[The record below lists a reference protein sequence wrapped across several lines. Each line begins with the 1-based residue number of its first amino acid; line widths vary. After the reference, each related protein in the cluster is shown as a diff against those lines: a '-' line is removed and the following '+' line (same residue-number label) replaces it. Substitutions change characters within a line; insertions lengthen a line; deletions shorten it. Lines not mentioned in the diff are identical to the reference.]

1 MWVDEVRVP
10 SHPRCLFPCESW
22 EERCACTGVVYVCPF
37 QRVLFFFF
45 FISFISKRVSQPK
58 GGATVLPTPSLSFS
72 SGLCRSLPLFLS

>member
-22 EERCACTGVVYVCPF
+22 EERCACAGVVYVCPF
-37 QRVLFFFF
+37 QRVLFLFLFFF

-58 GGATVLPTPSLSFS
+58 RGGDRPSNSFS
-72 SGLCRSLPLFLS
+72 FFLFWPL